1 MFMKTPLQLF
11 LKISKLF
18 LLTKA
23 LILEMAVPNF
33 LLLGVPTASG
43 KMILLLGGGEV
54 WLFDHKSS
62 FDNSLSVFL
71 PIIVTFFITLFAR
84 TCMDMNQFCRNRWH
98 KLDDNML
105 NI

>member
-23 LILEMAVPNF
+23 FILEVAVPNC
-33 LLLGVPTASG
+33 
-43 KMILLLGGGEV
+43 LLLGGGEV
-54 WLFDHKSS
+54 WLFDRKSI
-62 FDNSLSVFL
+62 FDNCLSVFL
-71 PIIVTFFITLFAR
+71 SIIVTFFITLFFAK
-84 TCMDMNQFCRNRWH
+84 TCLDMNQFCRNRWH

-105 NI
+105 NT